1 MNSALLVFSVTLCTI
16 ASQVI
21 LKRGVNGIV
30 TILKNEGSLAFIMAA
45 ITSPIVIVALALQGL
60 GYVIWLFVIAQ
71 ERLSVAFAMSGSFF
85 YLTMAVVSWLIYD
98 EKLVIYQWIGLLLI
112 TVGVVMVTLG
122 QEIFTR

>member
-16 ASQVI
+16 VSQVI

>member
-1 MNSALLVFSVTLCTI
+1 MNSALLVFLVTLCTI